1 MGTEAALRMTGI
13 HERSSGVNFRHVAI
27 YVPNASPE
35 LKRRMPATVTVLST
49 EQEVLD
55 WIRGLGLP

>member
-1 MGTEAALRMTGI
+1 MIHHLLPAAQK
-13 HERSSGVNFRHVAI
+13 HGVRHVAI

-35 LKRRMPATVTVLST
+35 LRRRMPAAVTVLSS